1 MKKVYT
7 NGLALLLAL
16 TMLLSILTACGG
28 SNNQNSNNTSG
39 SQNNS
44 QTDDQPPTIAGD
56 DQPPAEPQ
64 KVTLVSQGM
73 MPLDYAE
80 NFSIELYEGGY
91 RMIRGGANDVQLLVV
106 PEGAEIPEELE
117 EGVTVLQQP
126 IDRVY
131 MASTGMVSIIDAI
144 GALDSVKLVA
154 TDVDGWYV
162 DGVIEKMNAGD
173 ILFSG
178 KYQEPDYEL
187 MTANDIQLHIDT
199 TMLDGYPEVIEKFEE
214 LEIPTFI
221 EDSSKESHPLARV
234 EWVKVF
240 GVLFGMEDE
249 AQKYF
254 DEQKA
259 LMDAAGGEDT
269 GKTVAMGY
277 IASSGKCYARNGGDY
292 MAHMIGLAGG
302 DYILADV
309 NVEES
314 GNSNMT
320 FEEWYADFK
329 DAEYLFYVN
338 FALGFNSVDE
348 MVEYNPLFADFLAV
362 QEGHVY
368 ITSKDFT
375 QSTAAIASIVSDMNT
390 ILTSNDPDVT
400 TDHLIK
406 IN

>member
-1 MKKVYT
+1 MKKNLT
-7 NGLALLLAL
+7 KWLALLLVLAL
-16 TMLLSILTACGG
+16 SLTACGG
-28 SNNQNSNNTSG
+28 GNNQNSSTTDDN
-39 SQNNS
+39 QNSS
-44 QTDDQPPTIAGD
+44 QTDGQTPDTAGD
-56 DQPPAEPQ
+56 DQTPDEPQ
-64 KVTLVSQGM
+64 KATLVSQGM

-80 NFSIELYEGGY
+80 NFTIELYEGGY

-106 PEGAEIPEELE
+106 PEGAEVPEDLE

-131 MASTGMVSIIDAI
+131 MASTGMVSVIDAI
-144 GALDSVKLVA
+144 GGLDHVRLVA
-154 TDVDGWYV
+154 TDIDGWYV
-162 DGVIEKMNAGD
+162 DGVTEKMNAGE

-221 EDSSKESHPLARV
+221 EDSSKEGHPLARV

-240 GVLFGMEDE
+240 GVLFGMEDV

-269 GKTVAMGY
+269 GKSVAMGY

-292 MAHMIGLAGG
+292 MAQMIGLAGG

-309 NVEES
+309 NAEES

-338 FALGFNSVDE
+338 FALGFSSVDE
-348 MVEYNPLFADFLAV
+348 MIEYNPLFADFRAV

-375 QSTAAIASIVSDMNT
+375 QSTAAIASIVSDMNA
-390 ILTSNDPDVT
+390 ILTSDDPEVT
-400 TDHLIK
+400 TEHLIK